1 MNIYT
6 KKTHALMLSVLVG
19 AVLSAPTHA
28 HQGSST
34 AEPRLVCAEKALGDA
49 CEWKDGH
56 DALYIGS
63 CRQVS
68 TSLLCVRNKPI
79 VYPEKT
85 VNEKAHVHTEKEKA
99 HTHNED

>member
-1 MNIYT
+1 MNSYSMKIHT
-6 KKTHALMLSVLVG
+6 LILSVLVG

-34 AEPRLVCAEKALGDA
+34 AEPRLVCAEKKLGDA

-79 VYPEKT
+79 VYPENT
-85 VNEKAHVHTEKEKA
+85 ANEKP
-99 HTHNED
+99 HTHNEKGEH

>member
-1 MNIYT
+1 MNNYPIKIRT
-6 KKTHALMLSVLVG
+6 LVLSVWVG
-19 AVLSAPTHA
+19 AALSAPSYA

-34 AEPRLVCAEKALGDA
+34 AEPRLACAEKTLSAA

-56 DALYIGS
+56 DALYRGT

-79 VYPEKT
+79 LYPEKT
-85 VNEKAHVHTEKEKA
+85 VSEKAHVHNEEEM
-99 HTHNED
+99 HTHTKD

>member
-1 MNIYT
+1 MNNYPM
-6 KKTHALMLSVLVG
+6 KMHLFMWSVLAGV
-19 AVLSAPTHA
+19 ALSAPSHA

-34 AEPRLVCAEKALGDA
+34 AEPRLVCAEKKLGAA

-79 VYPEKT
+79 VYPEKA
-85 VNEKAHVHTEKEKA
+85 VNEKAHVHTEEKT